1 METCNFVAPCC
12 QTGLGVGKLLVATR
26 LGKETEGPA
35 SAARQRRGR
44 PRLRQLWAL
53 SVSLACG
60 DPFHASFAD
69 VEPAVSY
76 TRHDALAAP
85 APVGALRL
93 MNYNLKFG
101 GGRLDFFFDCHGDRV
116 LMTRAEV
123 ALHLEGLATKIR
135 QVDPDLLFVQEVDVS
150 SKRAAFVDELQWLL
164 DHTRLSYAY
173 YASQWK
179 ADYVPSDGLG
189 AVDSGNAILS
199 KYPLRNGTRIALTR
213 RRDQSAIERY
223 FYLRRNLLT
232 AELAVPGHAPIRLVT
247 VHTEAYAKDGTKLAH
262 IERFKTELDTWASA
276 GQLVVGA
283 GDLNTLPPGTA
294 QLSGFDDSACTED
307 FEADDYTSET
317 TWLEPLYAEYAPETP
332 LLEYQADNAP
342 FFSHTTRGDGF
353 WNRKLDYLFTNG
365 QFAPGSA
372 LTHQD
377 GGSGGSETMPLSDH
391 APISVTLELP

>member
-1 METCNFVAPCC
+1 MKICNSFARYWHAR
-12 QTGLGVGKLLVATR
+12 LGAGKLPRAART
-26 LGKETEGPA
+26 GQETAGPA
-35 SAARQRRGR
+35 ESRIRG
-44 PRLRQLWAL
+44 PRHICQLCAL
-53 SVSLACG
+53 ALSLACG

-76 TRHDALAAP
+76 TRHEALATP

-123 ALHLEGLATKIR
+123 AVHLEGLATKIR
-135 QVDPDLLFVQEVDVS
+135 QVDPDLLFVQEVDVN

-164 DHTRLSYAY
+164 DHTGLSHAY

-199 KYPLRNGTRIALTR
+199 KFPLQQGTRIALAR
-213 RRDQSAIERY
+213 RRDQSGLERY

-232 AELAVPGHAPIRLVT
+232 AEVVVPGHAPIRLVT
-247 VHTEAYAKDGTKLAH
+247 VHTEAYAKDGTKLSH

-276 GQLVVGA
+276 GQLVIGA

-294 QLSGFDDSACTED
+294 RLSGFDDSACTED

-332 LLEYQADNAP
+332 LEQYQADNAP

-365 QFAPGSA
+365 RFAPGSA

-377 GGSGGSETMPLSDH
+377 RDSGGIDTMPLSDH
-391 APISVTLELP
+391 APLSVTLELP